1 MRDMTPYIVGIA
13 LFVFLVVWLFW
24 YWLAH
29 YATCRG
35 DLKEVK
41 SPLIIFDFDG
51 TICPSYKLFVEQVN
65 FFSHKYNLR
74 RIEEHEIEDFRNMHP
89 KTALKTLRVS
99 LFLLPVLLHKAR
111 QNVRSHLLELKPV
124 PGIAQ
129 VLSEL
134 SLRGF
139 SLGILTSNSQEN
151 VIDYLKKYELDFFDF
166 IYTAK
171 NAFGKE
177 KHLKA
182 ILKKTGLNLKTS
194 RVAYVGDEYRDM
206 IAAHK
211 AQLKSVAVTWGYNSK
226 KLLMESKPDIL
237 CDDPRQLLYL

>member
-1 MRDMTPYIVGIA
+1 MTYIFGVVIL
-13 LFVFLVVWLFW
+13 LFSAVWIFW
-24 YWLAH
+24 YWIAH

-35 DLKEVK
+35 DLTNVK

-51 TICPSYKLFVEQVN
+51 TICPSYKLFVDQVN

-89 KTALKTLRVS
+89 KTAMKTLRVS
-99 LFLLPVLLHKAR
+99 LFLLPFLLHKAR
-111 QNVRSHLLELKPV
+111 QNVKSHLLELKPV
-124 PGIAQ
+124 PGIIE

-151 VIDYLKKYELDFFDF
+151 VIAYLKKYKLDFFDF

-177 KHLKA
+177 KHLKS
-182 ILKKTGLNLKTS
+182 ILKKTGLDLKTS
-194 RVAYVGDEYRDM
+194 RVWYVGDEFRD
-206 IAAHK
+206 IVAAHK
-211 AQLKSVAVTWGYNSK
+211 AHLKCAGVTWGYNSK
-226 KLLMESKPDIL
+226 KLLSESKPDLL